1 MKNPTERHY
10 DLVVIGAGPAG
21 QKGAVQAA
29 KLKKTVAI
37 VEKESSPGG
46 ICLYTG
52 TLPSKTLRATVLLYQ
67 GFRKRPFR
75 GISCSMSPE
84 ATLADL
90 MYHKDSVIDHE
101 RAIISDQLSR
111 NSVEVIHGHAR
122 LLDSRRVEV
131 SAAQSARS
139 VLHGDYI
146 LIATGTR
153 PTHPPYIGA
162 VSPPVYD
169 SDTILEIKQIP
180 RALTVL
186 GGGIIGCEYACMFAA
201 LGTKVT
207 LVDRRKTL
215 LQFMDEE
222 IVAALCFQMQNMG
235 MTLALGE
242 EIDAVEATGPDTVI
256 TRLRSGTAI
265 TSEAILSA
273 AGRTACVEGIG
284 LENVG
289 VSLKNGNL
297 ISVNESF
304 QTAVPHIYAAGDVI
318 GFPSLA
324 STSMDQGRIA
334 ACHMFNHAT
343 MSFSDLLPYGV
354 YTIPEISVVGKTE
367 QQLTEQSVPYE
378 TGVARFREIARGQI
392 LGETE
397 GLLKL
402 IFDRNTRELLGVH
415 VIGEG
420 ATELVHIGQ
429 AVIAHGGKIDYF
441 VNTVFNYPTL
451 AEAYKVAALNGVNK
465 LH

>member
-1 MKNPTERHY
+1 MSLPTDHHY
-10 DLVVIGAGPAG
+10 ELVVIGAGPAG

-29 KLKKTVAI
+29 KLKKTVVI
-37 VEKESSPGG
+37 VEKEEHPGG

-67 GFRKRPFR
+67 EFRKRTFR
-75 GISCSMSPE
+75 GISCNMSSE

-101 RAIISDQLSR
+101 RLIISDQLSR
-111 NSVEVIHGHAR
+111 NSVQVIHGRAR
-122 LLDSRRVEV
+122 LLDPHRVEV
-131 SAAQSARS
+131 SNDQGAPT
-139 VLHGDYI
+139 VLHGDHI

-153 PTHPPYIGA
+153 PHHPTYIGK
-162 VSPPVYD
+162 VEPPIYD
-169 SDTILEIKQIP
+169 SDTILNIKRIP
-180 RALTVL
+180 RTLTVL
-186 GGGIIGCEYACMFAA
+186 GGGVVGVEYACMFGA

-222 IVAALCFQMQNMG
+222 IVAALCFHMRNMG
-235 MTLALGE
+235 MTLKLGE
-242 EIDAVEATGPDTVI
+242 EIDAVEVKSPDSVV
-256 TRLRSGTAI
+256 TRLRSGKVI

-273 AGRTACVEGIG
+273 AGRTACVDGLGID
-284 LENVG
+284 EVG
-289 VSLKNGNL
+289 VSLENGNL

-334 ACHMFNHAT
+334 VCHMFNHAT
-343 MSFSDLLPYGV
+343 KSFSDLLPYGV

-367 QQLTEQSVPYE
+367 QQLTDQSVPYE

-402 IFDRNTRELLGVH
+402 IFDRDTRELLGVH
-415 VIGEG
+415 VIGDG

-451 AEAYKVAALNGVNK
+451 AEAYKVAALNGINK
-465 LH
+465 LQ

>member
-1 MKNPTERHY
+1 MSNPTEQHY

-29 KLKKTVAI
+29 KLKKSVVI
-37 VEKESSPGG
+37 VEKEASPGG

-67 GFRKRPFR
+67 GFRKRTFR

-101 RAIISDQLSR
+101 RLIISDQLSR
-111 NSVEVIHGHAR
+111 NSVQVIHGHAG
-122 LLDSRRVEV
+122 LLAPHRVEV
-131 SAAQSARS
+131 STSEGNKS
-139 VLHGDYI
+139 VLHGDYL

-153 PTHPPYIGA
+153 PTHPPYISA
-162 VSPPVYD
+162 VAPPIYD
-169 SDTILEIKQIP
+169 SDTILQIKQIP
-180 RALTVL
+180 RTLTVL
-186 GGGIIGCEYACMFAA
+186 GGGIIGCEYACMFGA

-215 LQFMDEE
+215 LQFMDDE
-222 IVAALCFQMQNMG
+222 IVAALCFHMRNMG
-235 MTLALGE
+235 ITLKLGE
-242 EIDAVEATGPDTVI
+242 EIDAVEVPGSETVV
-256 TRLRSGTAI
+256 TKLLSGKVI
-265 TSEAILSA
+265 TSEALLSA
-273 AGRTACVEGIG
+273 AGRTACVSGMG
-284 LENVG
+284 LEEVG
-289 VSLKNGNL
+289 VSLTNGNL
-297 ISVNESF
+297 ISVNQSF

-334 ACHMFNHAT
+334 VCHMFNHST
-343 MSFSDLLPYGV
+343 MSFSNLLPYGV

-402 IFDRNTRELLGVH
+402 IFDRDTREVLGVH

-429 AVIAHGGKIDYF
+429 AVIAHAGKIDYF

-451 AEAYKVAALNGVNK
+451 AEAYKVAALNGINK
-465 LH
+465 LQ

>member
-1 MKNPTERHY
+1 MNQPKDHHY

-37 VEKESSPGG
+37 VEKEAYPGG

-52 TLPSKTLRATVLLYQ
+52 TLPSKTLRATVMLYQ
-67 GFRKRPFR
+67 GFRKRTYR
-75 GISCSMSPE
+75 GISCSMSSE

-90 MYHKDSVIDHE
+90 MHHKDSVIDHE
-101 RAIISDQLSR
+101 RLIISDQLSR
-111 NSVEVIHGHAR
+111 NSVQVVHGRAS
-122 LLDSRRVEV
+122 LLDAHRVEV
-131 SAAQSARS
+131 STANGGQT
-139 VLHGDYI
+139 VLHGDYV

-153 PTHPPYIGA
+153 PNHPSYIAA
-162 VSPPVYD
+162 VEPPIYD
-169 SDTILEIKQIP
+169 SDTILHIKRMP
-180 RALTVL
+180 RTLTVL
-186 GGGIIGCEYACMFAA
+186 GGGVIGAEYACIFGA

-215 LQFMDEE
+215 LQFMDDE
-222 IVAALCFQMQNMG
+222 IVAALCFHMRDMG
-235 MTLALGE
+235 MTLKLGE
-242 EIDAVEATGPDTVI
+242 EIDAIEVKNSDTVV
-256 TRLRSGTAI
+256 TKLRSGKVI

-273 AGRTACVEGIG
+273 AGRKACVDGLGI
-284 LENVG
+284 EEVG

-304 QTAVPHIYAAGDVI
+304 QTAVPHIYAGGDVI

-334 ACHMFNHAT
+334 VCHMFGHPT
-343 MSFSDLLPYGV
+343 MSFSNLLPYGV
-354 YTIPEISVVGKTE
+354 YTIPEISVVGQTE
-367 QQLTEQSVPYE
+367 QGLTEQSVPYE

-402 IFDRNTRELLGVH
+402 IFHQHTRELLGVH

-451 AEAYKVAALNGVNK
+451 AEAYKVAAFDGLNRI
-465 LH
+465 